1 MSTNKNATIRYQALN
16 RCFRNP
22 GRKYFIDDLIEACN
36 DSLLDIDPTST
47 GIKRRQLLD
56 DIKFMRDSQ
65 GFDAPI
71 ESYRDG
77 KKVYYRYTD
86 LSFSINNQPLNQK
99 EAQQLKESLMTL
111 SRFKGLPQY
120 EWVEEIKARLEVSFH
135 LKGQEKVIE
144 FEENQYLTGKEN
156 IGVLYDAIINK
167 QVLEIQYH
175 PFKRDDSMQIIL
187 HPYFLKQ
194 YNNRWFLFGGNSNT
208 TSITTIALDRIEEVR
223 SVSIEY
229 CPNTLINFEEYFDD
243 VIGVSVPNEGIA
255 LKILL
260 KIEAESWP
268 YIKTKPIHGSQKIKE
283 QNSDFTIIEL
293 LLVPNYELE
302 ALIFSHAD
310 RIEVLQPESLRQ
322 RIKDRIINL
331 NEKYI

>member
-1 MSTNKNATIRYQALN
+1 
-16 RCFRNP
+16 
-22 GRKYFIDDLIEACN
+22 
-36 DSLLDIDPTST
+36 
-47 GIKRRQLLD
+47 
-56 DIKFMRDSQ
+56 MRDSQ

>member
-1 MSTNKNATIRYQALN
+1 MANNKNATIRYQALN

-22 GRKYFIDDLIEACN
+22 GRQYYIEDLIEACN
-36 DSLLDIDPTST
+36 IALLDIDPSST
-47 GIKRRQLLD
+47 GIKRRQVFD

-71 ESYRDG
+71 ESYKDNR
-77 KKVYYRYTD
+77 KAFYRYVDMT
-86 LSFSINNQPLNQK
+86 FSINNQPLNEK
-99 EAQQLKESLMTL
+99 EAHQLRESLMTL
-111 SRFKGLPQY
+111 SRFKGLPQF
-120 EWVEEIKARLEVSFH
+120 EWVEEIKTRLEASFH
-135 LKGQEKVIE
+135 LKSQEKVIE
-144 FEENQYLTGKEN
+144 FEENQYLTGKEH

-175 PFKRDDSMQIIL
+175 PFKREDSMQISL

-194 YNNRWFLFGGNSNT
+194 YNNRWFLFGGNGNIS
-208 TSITTIALDRIEEVR
+208 SITTIALDRIEEVR

-229 CPNTLINFEEYFDD
+229 FPNTVINFEEYFYD
-243 VIGVSVPNEGIA
+243 VIGVSVPNERTT

-260 KIEAESWP
+260 KIDAESWP
-268 YIKTKPIHGSQKIKE
+268 YIKTKPIHGSQKIKK
-283 QNSDFTIIEL
+283 QTTDFTIIEL
-293 LLVPNYELE
+293 LLIPNYELE

-322 RIKDRIINL
+322 RIKCRILKL